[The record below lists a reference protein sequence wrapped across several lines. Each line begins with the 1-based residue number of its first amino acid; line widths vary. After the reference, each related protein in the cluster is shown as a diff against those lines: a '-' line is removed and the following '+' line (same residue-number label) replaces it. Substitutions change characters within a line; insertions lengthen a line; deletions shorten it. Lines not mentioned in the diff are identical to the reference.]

1 MQKQYAQNAE
11 SYVLKMLNM
20 RKCHAQ
26 NIERYTEMLLKMEK
40 CYAQNAE
47 SYVQNA
53 ETLCSNCFCILSIT
67 FLQFEHTVSAF
78 RDISVYCVCMMACML
93 VYYKCMVIQDSACMI

>member
-1 MQKQYAQNAE
+1 MGERYAQNAE
-11 SYVLKMLNM
+11 SYVLNMLNMLNM

-53 ETLCSNCFCILSIT
+53 ETLC
-67 FLQFEHTVSAF
+67 
-78 RDISVYCVCMMACML
+78 
-93 VYYKCMVIQDSACMI
+93 